1 MTKERRKK
9 LTITGQ
15 VQTKM
20 LLIKKKIIYFLYLKL
35 DVLPIHLLS

>member
-15 VQTKM
+15 VQTKK
-20 LLIKKKIIYFLYLKL
+20 LLIKKKIIYFLDQEISNSLE
-35 DVLPIHLLS
+35 